1 MLETSEDRVGLPGLC
16 LDADVA
22 EVPGAGL
29 EGDLLLVRDG
39 GGGGRPPARGNFAL
53 VILRQHPGGFHP
65 GRLAFLMK
73 RKLQISNRGDRS

>member
-1 MLETSEDRVGLPGLC
+1 MLETSEDRLGLPGLC

>member
-1 MLETSEDRVGLPGLC
+1 MLEAAEDRGLCLPGLR

-22 EVPGAGL
+22 EVPGL

-53 VILRQHPGGFHP
+53 VILRQHPRGFHT

-73 RKLQISNRGDRS
+73 KEIKN